1 MSEKIILSGIKPT
14 GMLTLGNYL
23 GAIKNFINLQNE
35 YKDATLYIFI
45 ADLHATTMPIDPVE
59 LKNNIRCIA
68 ATFIASGLNLEKCN
82 IFVQSDVLEHANLGF
97 LMESTVY
104 SGELERMIQFKEK
117 SKTSKGEGIRAS
129 LLTYP
134 ALMAADIL
142 LYNPDFI
149 PIGEDQMQHIELTN
163 ILADRFNK
171 RYGQTFKIPKAIL
184 NKNAKKIMSLQ
195 DPLKKMSKSGNNPKG
210 YILLNDSKEEI
221 VKKIKSAVTDS
232 DNKIKYDVINK
243 PAISNLLNILASLK
257 GVDIPLLEKSFLNKT
272 YKDLKEE
279 ITNSLL
285 DEIIPLQ
292 NKINNLLNGKIID
305 EVLEN
310 GKNNAKI
317 IASKTLS
324 LAKKNMGLG
333 K

>member
-23 GAIKNFINLQNE
+23 GAIKNFINMQNE
-35 YKDATLYIFI
+35 YKDATLYIFV
-45 ADLHATTMPIDPVE
+45 ADLHATTLPIDSSE
-59 LKNNIRCIA
+59 LKNNIRYIA
-68 ATFIASGLNLEKCN
+68 AAYIAAGLDLKRCN

-117 SKTSKGEGIRAS
+117 SKKVKGEGIRAS

-142 LYNPDFI
+142 LYNADI
-149 PIGEDQMQHIELTN
+149 VPIGEDQVQHLELTN
-163 ILADRFNK
+163 MLAERFNK
-171 RYGQTFKIPKAIL
+171 RYGETFKIPNAVL
-184 NKNAKKIMSLQ
+184 SKNAKRIMSLQ
-195 DPLKKMSKSGNNPKG
+195 DPSKKMSKSSDNPKS
-210 YILLNDSKEEI
+210 YILLDDDTSKI
-221 VKKIKSAVTDS
+221 TKKIKSAVTDS
-232 DNKIKYDVINK
+232 DNKIKYDEKNK
-243 PAISNLLNILASLK
+243 PAISNLLNILASLTNK
-257 GVDIPLLEKSFLNKT
+257 DIPELENYFFNKT

-279 ITNSLL
+279 IIKALL
-285 DEIIPLQ
+285 SEIIPIQ
-292 NKINNLLNGKIID
+292 NKINKLLNNNEIDKILD
-305 EVLEN
+305 KGQKEAS
-310 GKNNAKI
+310 K